1 MTHRFLLSHFNS
13 PWRSYFIKKLSIEL
27 AANMQLV
34 VCNKCKKSSLK
45 SRGYMVIST
54 TFIESIAAIQSIHL
68 IQIWGIRG
76 FCLSTC
82 VRFFVRCIVFL
93 RAASTFCVRH
103 RLFVC
108 GIDFLCAASLQI
120 GVCSSDID
128 RGVRFSR
135 VSWL

>member
-1 MTHRFLLSHFNS
+1 
-13 PWRSYFIKKLSIEL
+13 
-27 AANMQLV
+27 
-34 VCNKCKKSSLK
+34 
-45 SRGYMVIST
+45 MVIST

>member
-1 MTHRFLLSHFNS
+1 M
-13 PWRSYFIKKLSIEL
+13 
-27 AANMQLV
+27 
-34 VCNKCKKSSLK
+34 
-45 SRGYMVIST
+45 GYMVIST

-82 VRFFVRCIVFL
+82 VRFFVY
-93 RAASTFCVRH
+93 
-103 RLFVC
+103 
-108 GIDFLCAASLQI
+108 GIDFLCAASSQI
-120 GVCSSDID
+120 GVCFPDID

>member
-1 MTHRFLLSHFNS
+1 
-13 PWRSYFIKKLSIEL
+13 
-27 AANMQLV
+27 
-34 VCNKCKKSSLK
+34 
-45 SRGYMVIST
+45 MVIST

-76 FCLSTC
+76 FFLC
-82 VRFFVRCIVFL
+82 V
-93 RAASTFCVRH
+93 ASTFCVRH

-108 GIDFLCAASLQI
+108 GIVILCAELSQI
-120 GVCSSDID
+120 GRCFPDID